1 MVTQL
6 SQYAAV
12 QDLFDQ
18 TSVKFGGSPAIDTG
32 MRRITYR
39 ELQAE
44 VDRLSQVL
52 AAAGA
57 GGLRGILYEVEP
69 HDAATYAGVI
79 LLLMLASG
87 AAACLPA
94 WRAVRI
100 DPAQLLR

>member
-1 MVTQL
+1 M
-6 SQYAAV
+6 
-12 QDLFDQ
+12 
-18 TSVKFGGSPAIDTG
+18 
-32 MRRITYR
+32 TYR
-39 ELQAE
+39 MAAPRGRVVRMVLRE
-44 VDRLSQVL
+44 VTLIALGGALAGAVL

>member
-1 MVTQL
+1 MVLREVTL
-6 SQYAAV
+6 LA
-12 QDLFDQ
+12 L
-18 TSVKFGGSPAIDTG
+18 GGALAGS
-32 MRRITYR
+32 
-39 ELQAE
+39 
-44 VDRLSQVL
+44 VL